1 MWFPLSGPEENA
13 YTEGSS
19 NLANCDKAV
28 TVESSATC
36 SYEDSNNTSLV
47 SDKIELACIENL
59 SIFI

>member
-1 MWFPLSGPEENA
+1 MWFPLSGPENNA
-13 YTEGSS
+13 YTEGYS

-28 TVESSATC
+28 TVESSA
-36 SYEDSNNTSLV
+36 SYEDSNNTSRV